1 MLTLKGFH
9 YISQICSRAKK
20 VFNIVATERNRR
32 VTLDG
37 DQALNGK
44 SQTSEWNTKTA
55 PKAPVYIVELI
66 RLCGADMFPPH
77 DNELPCCVLYLPG
90 PNTNRTLTCLYCH
103 QQSKYWKRQWWLI
116 SQMVWVF
123 FANICRYGSSL
134 SWVEI
139 YLSLP
144 GCCYDEAR
152 WKRTKE
158 HWILRL
164 DNASE
169 LRQLPL
175 GGCHSL
181 GVFTAETFQTLKCGN
196 RSKRTL
202 TPQSQ
207 IFFLTFFIH
216 IQTWL

>member
-1 MLTLKGFH
+1 MHLLVCMYVPEGNVSRCCVVTKFSAVVHLNQQNMLIHSNKMKTEKKERMLTLKGFH

-103 QQSKYWKRQWWLI
+103 QQSKYWKR
-116 SQMVWVF
+116 
-123 FANICRYGSSL
+123 
-134 SWVEI
+134 
-139 YLSLP
+139 
-144 GCCYDEAR
+144 
-152 WKRTKE
+152 
-158 HWILRL
+158 
-164 DNASE
+164 
-169 LRQLPL
+169 
-175 GGCHSL
+175 
-181 GVFTAETFQTLKCGN
+181 
-196 RSKRTL
+196 
-202 TPQSQ
+202 
-207 IFFLTFFIH
+207 
-216 IQTWL
+216 